1 MDHSRAILGGALFFH
16 HVDELKGVAD
26 GTVRVRPAG
35 GTVVLHLQNIVIL
48 SGEGGG
54 GLFNVFS
61 HMKDI

>member
-35 GTVVLHLQNIVIL
+35 GAVVLHLQNIVIL
-48 SGEGGG
+48 SGKDAEGV
-54 GLFNVFS
+54 LFNVFRCV
-61 HMKDI
+61 